1 MTKKRVAIDFD
12 TVREIALAL
21 PGVEESTNPRG
32 TSLKVAGGMLACPA
46 VHASAEPSSLM
57 VRVSAELRERLLAT
71 EPDAYYLTE
80 HYVGY
85 PSILVRL
92 SRVSRDSLR
101 DVLASA
107 ALEIGEKK
115 RKRKSRPK

>member
-1 MTKKRVAIDFD
+1 MGRKRVPMDFD
-12 TVREIALAL
+12 AVREIALAL
-21 PGVEESTNPRG
+21 PGVEESTSSRG
-32 TSLKVAGGMLACPA
+32 TSLKVAGRLLCCPA
-46 VHASAEPSSLM
+46 IHDSAEPSSLM
-57 VRVSAELRERLLAT
+57 VRVSAEQRERLLAT

-101 DVLASA
+101 DLLASA

-115 RKRKSRPK
+115 RKRKSSRQ